1 MNREEVLRL
10 LNDDPYAQRLLFS
23 SIPARLAYVA
33 LDGTPRV
40 IPIAFHFDGSRFVL
54 GTIDFSAKV
63 RAIQANPAVALTID
77 TDDQPPLVLLVR
89 GTAEVSFVDG
99 VLPEYL
105 EANRKMFSAAAF
117 PAFEAEVRRLY
128 DRMARIDITP
138 TWAKVLDFETRAPEA
153 VMQLAAAKGLP
164 E

>member
-1 MNREEVLRL
+1 MSAWCSPGASPTTTRRVSSDNRDFRADGDRHPDGVRAPGGAGEALGRHLR
-10 LNDDPYAQRLLFS
+10 RLGGS
-23 SIPARLAYVA
+23 ARRH
-33 LDGTPRV
+33 PRV
-40 IPIAFHFDGSRFVL
+40 SPIAFHFDGSRFVL

-63 RAIQANPAVALTID
+63 RAIQANPAVALTVD
-77 TDDQPPLVLLVR
+77 TDDQPPLVLMVR

-138 TWAKVLDFETRAPEA
+138 T
-153 VMQLAAAKGLP
+153 
-164 E
+164 

>member
-1 MNREEVLRL
+1 MVFELRGVPAKPS
-10 LNDDPYAQRLLFS
+10 DDIYDGW
-23 SIPARLAYVA
+23 VEA

-40 IPIAFHFDGSRFVL
+40 SPIAFHFDGSRFVL

-63 RAIQANPAVALTID
+63 RAIQANPAVALTVD
-77 TDDQPPLVLLVR
+77 TDDQPPLVLMVR

-138 TWAKVLDFETRAPEA
+138 T
-153 VMQLAAAKGLP
+153 
-164 E
+164 